1 MLVLRG
7 LWFSPVTFS
16 RLEMDTFDCFKDG
29 IVLIIISSGI
39 LYGASETQY
48 TYVKDR
54 TKGFFSIFSVGSS
67 KGKDQGY
74 DMFIRA
80 LVHRMWQINSSFEKS
95 TKDILIQL

>member
-1 MLVLRG
+1 M
-7 LWFSPVTFS
+7 TFS
-16 RLEMDTFDCFKDG
+16 RLEMDTFDCFKNR

-54 TKGFFSIFSVGSS
+54 TKGFFFSIFAVGSS

>member
-1 MLVLRG
+1 M
-7 LWFSPVTFS
+7 TFS

-54 TKGFFSIFSVGSS
+54 TKGFFFHLFSGVFKRKRSG
-67 KGKDQGY
+67 
-74 DMFIRA
+74 
-80 LVHRMWQINSSFEKS
+80 L
-95 TKDILIQL
+95 

>member
-1 MLVLRG
+1 M
-7 LWFSPVTFS
+7 TFS

-54 TKGFFSIFSVGSS
+54 TKGFFFPSLQWGLQ
-67 KGKDQGY
+67 KEK
-74 DMFIRA
+74 IR
-80 LVHRMWQINSSFEKS
+80 VMTCS
-95 TKDILIQL
+95 

>member
-1 MLVLRG
+1 M
-7 LWFSPVTFS
+7 TFS

-74 DMFIRA
+74 
-80 LVHRMWQINSSFEKS
+80 EKS

>member
-1 MLVLRG
+1 M
-7 LWFSPVTFS
+7 TFS

-54 TKGFFSIFSVGSS
+54 TKVFFSHLCSGVFKRKRSG
-67 KGKDQGY
+67 
-74 DMFIRA
+74 
-80 LVHRMWQINSSFEKS
+80 L
-95 TKDILIQL
+95 